1 MEMTSFAQGIS
12 ILATLAFLVLAKY
25 TRKKYHSL
33 EDRSSI
39 NSDVYLYQ
47 YLFYY
52 SASILLS
59 SLACI
64 TAFVLMIIQIYYAL
78 N

>member
-12 ILATLAFLVLAKY
+12 ILATLAFLVLATY

-33 EDRSSI
+33 ENRSST
-39 NSDVYLYQ
+39 NSYVYLYQ
-47 YLFYY
+47 YLFHY
-52 SASILLS
+52 STSILLS

-64 TAFVLMIIQIYYAL
+64 TAFVLTIIQIYYAL